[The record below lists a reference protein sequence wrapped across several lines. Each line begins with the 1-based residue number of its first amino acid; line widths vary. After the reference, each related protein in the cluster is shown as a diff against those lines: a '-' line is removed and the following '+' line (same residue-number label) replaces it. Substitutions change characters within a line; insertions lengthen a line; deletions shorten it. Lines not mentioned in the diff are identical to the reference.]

1 MNAPSYDI
9 MEILEAYGES
19 SGLGLDFAI
28 DLFIGKEPDKPNN
41 CVTIYDTP
49 GFPPYLGIG
58 GETGYE
64 YPSVQ
69 IRVRN
74 IDQMNGW
81 AQAEAIKNVLHGKNH
96 TTVNGTLYTVIICS
110 SGPTLLDWDDNGRAR
125 FIMNF
130 NLQRRVA

>member
-1 MNAPSYDI
+1 MNTPSYDI
-9 MEILEAYGES
+9 AEILEAYGES
-19 SGLGLDFAI
+19 SGLGLDYAT
-28 DLFIGKEPDKPNN
+28 DLFIGKEPIKPND
-41 CVTIYDTP
+41 CVTIFDTP
-49 GFPPYLGIG
+49 GFPPYLGLG
-58 GETGYE
+58 AETGYE

-74 IDQMNGW
+74 TTYTGGW
-81 AQAEAIKNVLHGKNH
+81 AQAEAIKNVLHGMNH

-130 NLQRRVA
+130 NAQRQVV